1 MPRPPLTTFSSTILL
16 KLPVAVVERADLARL
31 EPAGDAVEVEGVLS
45 ESQQM
50 SARRHRKPFT
60 YVANPPGDGALLR
73 RGRSL
78 IGLAVDAQIHD
89 VVAADGAVV
98 DDDVPRPECDRVP
111 LIA

>member
-1 MPRPPLTTFSSTILL
+1 
-16 KLPVAVVERADLARL
+16 
-31 EPAGDAVEVEGVLS
+31 VEVEGVLS

-50 SARRHRKPFT
+50 PARRHRKPFT
-60 YVANPPGDGALLR
+60 YVAYPPSDSALLR

-78 IGLAVDAQIHD
+78 IGLAVNAQIHN

-98 DDDVPRPECDRVP
+98 DDDVPRPERNCIP